1 MSLEHH
7 PARDNPS
14 ADVLDDGLARGP
26 PNDPN
31 FWESLINE
39 KRAGDFLGLSDRAM
53 QKMRQTGGGPRY
65 VHISSRCLR
74 YGPKLSAL
82 NWKEFSIVLELMVA
96 APARGR
102 PGAFWIPVA
111 GERLIAT

>member
-7 PARDNPS
+7 PARNNPS
-14 ADVLDDGLARGP
+14 ATVIDDGLARGP
-26 PNDPN
+26 PDDPN

-74 YGPKLSAL
+74 YRRIDLKAWADSRMRSSTSDPGR
-82 NWKEFSIVLELMVA
+82 VA
-96 APARGR
+96 A
-102 PGAFWIPVA
+102 
-111 GERLIAT
+111 

>member
-7 PARDNPS
+7 PARYNPS
-14 ADVLDDGLARGP
+14 ADVPDDGLARGP

-39 KRAGDFLGLSDRAM
+39 KAAGDFLGLSDRLM

-74 YGPKLSAL
+74 YRRIDLKSWADSRMRSSTSDPGQ
-82 NWKEFSIVLELMVA
+82 A
-96 APARGR
+96 AA
-102 PGAFWIPVA
+102 
-111 GERLIAT
+111 